1 MLAATSRLAEENTM
15 IKILVADPLDPQ
27 GMKMIEAVEGVTAD
41 VKTGLKED
49 ELAAIVGEYDGMII
63 RSGVK
68 ITAKVLANPGKLK
81 AIARAG
87 VGVDNVDIEAATKA
101 GILVMNTPDANTIST
116 AEQTMALMLALSR
129 HVPKA
134 DAHVRAG
141 EWNRKAFVG
150 TQLAGKTLGIIGLGR
165 VGTAVARRALSF
177 EMKVIAFDPFYS
189 GQTALDGQV
198 ALVDSRDKLFAQA
211 DYITMHTKLSSDTK
225 EMINKA
231 SIAKMKDGVRIINS
245 SRGGVIN
252 EADLAEALNSGKVAG
267 AALDVYSTEP
277 PGKDNPL
284 LTAKNTVLAPHLGAS
299 TEEAQLAVTLDAVEI
314 LLNYLLKQ
322 EIRWAV
328 NVAGM
333 PAQLS
338 DRDKA
343 YLDLAMRMGTI
354 LGAVGSSVIEQVQVT
369 TYGPHLPPLI
379 GTLQKQIL
387 ASLLSPYFTTRI
399 NVINVD
405 AFVKERG
412 IKVEQ
417 RADLATSSKT
427 DRVSVRLNTRDG
439 FNEVVGEV
447 GPDGKPR
454 IMAIDGY
461 EMNLVPEGPMV
472 MIYNDDEPGVIGL
485 VGTIFGKHK
494 LNIADMT
501 LSRQAKT
508 AMMVLKLDEPIPDN
522 VLKALEST
530 KPPLNRVLPVTLPA
544 LNGQ

>member
-1 MLAATSRLAEENTM
+1 M
-15 IKILVADPLDPQ
+15 IRILVADPLAQQ
-27 GMKMIEAVEGVTAD
+27 GLKMIEAVEGAAAE
-41 VKTGLKED
+41 VKTGLGED
-49 ELAAIVGEYDGMII
+49 ELAAIAGQYEGMIV

-68 ITAKVLANPGKLK
+68 VTAKVLANPGRLR

-87 VGVDNVDIEAATKA
+87 VGVDNIDVEAATRA

-134 DAHVRAG
+134 DAHVRSG
-141 EWNRKAFVG
+141 EWNRKAYVG

-165 VGTAVARRALSF
+165 VGSSVARRALSF
-177 EMKVIAFDPFYS
+177 DMKVIAYDPFYS

-198 ALVDSRDKLFAQA
+198 ALLDSRDKVFAQA
-211 DYITMHTKLSSDTK
+211 DYVTMHTKLSSDTK

-231 SIAKMKDGVRIINS
+231 NIARMKPGVRIINS

-252 EADLAEALNSGKVAG
+252 EADLAEALNDGRVAG
-267 AALDVYSTEP
+267 VALDVYSSEP
-277 PGKDNPL
+277 PAKDNPM

-299 TEEAQLAVTLDAVEI
+299 TEEAQLQVTLDAVEI
-314 LLNYLLKQ
+314 LLNYLMKG

-343 YLDLAMRMGTI
+343 YLDLGMRMGTI
-354 LGAVGSSVIEQVQVT
+354 LGAVGSGVIEQVHVT
-369 TYGPHLPPLI
+369 THGEALAPLL

-387 ASLLSPYFTTRI
+387 ACLLSPYFTSRL

-417 RADLATSSKT
+417 SADLAVSS
-427 DRVSVRLNTRDG
+427 VSDQVAVCINTRDG
-439 FNEVVGEV
+439 RHEVVGEV
-447 GPDGKPR
+447 GLDGKPR

-461 EMNLVPEGPMV
+461 RMNLVPEGPMV
-472 MIYNDDEPGVIGL
+472 MIFNDDEPGVIGL
-485 VGTIFGKHK
+485 VGTTFGTHK
-494 LNIADMT
+494 INIADMT

-508 AMMVLKLDEPIPDN
+508 AMMVLKLDEPIPED
-522 VLKALEST
+522 VLKALES
-530 KPPLNRVLPVTLPA
+530 KRPPLNRVQPVTLPS
-544 LNGQ
+544 LNA

>member
-1 MLAATSRLAEENTM
+1 MM
-15 IKILVADPLDPQ
+15 KILVADPLDQQ
-27 GMKMIEAVEGVTAD
+27 GLKMIEAVEGVVAE

-49 ELAAIVGEYDGMII
+49 ELAAIAGEYEGMII

-68 ITAKVLANPGKLK
+68 ITAKVLANPGKLR

-87 VGVDNVDIEAATKA
+87 VGVDNVDVEAATKA
-101 GILVMNTPDANTIST
+101 GILVMNTPDANTLST
-116 AEQTMALMLALSR
+116 AEQTMALMLAISR
-129 HVPKA
+129 HTAKA
-134 DAHVRAG
+134 DAHVKAG

-150 TQLAGKTLGIIGLGR
+150 TQLSGKTLGIIGLGR
-165 VGTAVARRALSF
+165 VGAAVAKRALAF
-177 EMKVIAFDPFYS
+177 DMKVIAFDPFYS

-198 ALVDSRDKLFAQA
+198 AMLNNRDAVFAQA
-211 DYITMHTKLSSDTK
+211 DYITMHTKLSADTK

-231 SIAKMKDGVRIINS
+231 SIARMKPTVRIVNS

-252 EADLAEALNSGKVAG
+252 EADLAEALNTGKVGG

-277 PGKDNPL
+277 PAKDNPL
-284 LTAKNTVLAPHLGAS
+284 LTAKNTVLTPHLGAS

-333 PAQLS
+333 PGQLS

-343 YLDLAMRMGTI
+343 YLDLGARMGTL
-354 LGAVGSSVIEQVQVT
+354 LGTIGSGVIEQVQVT
-369 TYGPHLPPLI
+369 ACGAGLAPLV

-387 ASLLSPYFTTRI
+387 ASLLSPYFTTRL

-417 RADLATSSKT
+417 RTDVAADTPE
-427 DRVSVRLNTRDG
+427 SVAVRINTRDG
-439 FNEVVGEV
+439 YHEVVGGV
-447 GPDGKPR
+447 SANGQPR

-461 EMNLVPEGPMV
+461 QMNLVPDGAMV
-472 MIYNDDEPGVIGL
+472 LIFNNDEPGVIGL
-485 VGTIFGKHK
+485 VGTIFGNHRI
-494 LNIADMT
+494 NIADMT

-508 AMMVLKLDEPIPDN
+508 ALMVLKLDGPLPEK
-522 VLKALEST
+522 VVKELESHQ
-530 KPPLNRVLPVTLPA
+530 PPLTKVLPATLPA
-544 LNGQ
+544 LNG

>member
-1 MLAATSRLAEENTM
+1 MM
-15 IKILVADPLDPQ
+15 KILVADPLDQQ
-27 GMKMIEAVEGVTAD
+27 GLKMIEAVEGITAE

-49 ELAAIVGEYDGMII
+49 ELAAIAGEYEGMII

-68 ITAKVLANPGKLK
+68 ITAKVLANPGKLR

-87 VGVDNVDIEAATKA
+87 VGVDNIDVDAATKA

-129 HVPKA
+129 HSPKA
-134 DAHVRAG
+134 DAHVKAG
-141 EWNRKAFVG
+141 EWNRKGFVG
-150 TQLAGKTLGIIGLGR
+150 TQLAGKTLGVIGLGR
-165 VGTAVARRALSF
+165 VGSAVARRALSF
-177 EMKVIAFDPFYS
+177 DMKVIAFDPFYS
-189 GQTALDGQV
+189 GQTALDGAV
-198 ALVDSRDKLFAQA
+198 AMMDSRDKLFAQA
-211 DYITMHTKLSSDTK
+211 DYITIHTKLSADTK

-231 SIAKMKDGVRIINS
+231 SIAKMKPGMRIINS
-245 SRGGVIN
+245 SRGGVIH
-252 EADLAEALNSGKVAG
+252 EADLAEALNSGAVAG

-284 LTAKNTVLAPHLGAS
+284 LTAKNTVLSPHLGAS

-314 LLNYLLKQ
+314 LLNYLLRQ

-343 YLDLAMRMGTI
+343 YLDLANRMG
-354 LGAVGSSVIEQVQVT
+354 LMVGVVGSGVIEQVQVT
-369 TYGPHLPPLI
+369 ACGAGLTPLV
-379 GTLQKQIL
+379 GTLQKQLL
-387 ASLLSPYFTTRI
+387 ASLLSPYFTTRL
-399 NVINVD
+399 NVINIEN
-405 AFVKERG
+405 FIKERG

-417 RADLATSSKT
+417 RT
-427 DRVSVRLNTRDG
+427 DPAAAAESVSVRVNTREG
-439 FNEVVGEV
+439 HHEVVGEV

-461 EMNLVPEGPMV
+461 QMNLVPAGPMV
-472 MIYNDDEPGVIGL
+472 LIFNDDEPGVIGL
-485 VGTIFGKHK
+485 VGTIFGQHK

-501 LSRQAKT
+501 LSRQART
-508 AMMVLKLDEPIPDN
+508 AMMVLKLDAPIPES
-522 VLKALEST
+522 VLKELESRR
-530 KPPLNRVLPVTLPA
+530 PPLTKVLPVTLPS

>member
-1 MLAATSRLAEENTM
+1 ML
-15 IKILVADPLDPQ
+15 KILVADPLDEQ
-27 GMKMIEAVEGVTAD
+27 GLKMIEAVEGVTAE

-49 ELAAIVGEYDGMII
+49 ELAAIAGQYDGMIV
-63 RSGVK
+63 RSGVQV
-68 ITAKVLANPGKLK
+68 TAKVLASPGKLK

-87 VGVDNVDIEAATKA
+87 VGVDNIDVNEATKA

-141 EWNRKAFVG
+141 EWKRKAFVG

-165 VGTAVARRALSF
+165 VGSAVARRALAF
-177 EMKVIAFDPFYS
+177 EMKVIAYDPFYS
-189 GQTALDGQV
+189 GKSAIDGQV
-198 ALVDSRDKLFAQA
+198 TLMDSREEVFAQA
-211 DYITMHTKLSSDTK
+211 DYLAFHTKLSADTK

-245 SRGGVIN
+245 SRGGVIH
-252 EADLAEALNSGKVAG
+252 EADLAAALESGKVAG

-277 PGKDNPL
+277 PTPDNPML
-284 LTAKNTVLAPHLGAS
+284 AAKNTVLSPHLGAS
-299 TEEAQLAVTLDAVEI
+299 TEEAQLAVALDAVDI
-314 LLNYLLKQ
+314 LLKYLLHD

-333 PAQLS
+333 PSQLS

-343 YLDLAMRMGTI
+343 YLDLGSRMGTI
-354 LGAVGSSVIEQVQVT
+354 LGMVGSGVIEEVQVT
-369 TYGPHLPPLI
+369 THGEALAPLV

-387 ASLLSPYFTTRI
+387 ASLLSPYFTTRL

-417 RADLATSSKT
+417 RADLAASAIT
-427 DRVSVRLNTRDG
+427 DTVTLRLVTRDG
-439 FNEVVGEV
+439 QHEVTGEV
-447 GPDGKPR
+447 FLDGRPR

-461 EMNLVPEGPMV
+461 QMNLVPEGSMV
-472 MIYNDDEPGVIGL
+472 IIFNDDEPGVIGL
-485 VGTIFGKHK
+485 VGTIFGNHK
-494 LNIADMT
+494 MNIADMT
-501 LSRQAKT
+501 LSRQDKT
-508 AMMVLKLDEPIPDN
+508 ALMVLKLDAPIPSA
-522 VLKALEST
+522 VLKSLEMHQ
-530 KPPLNRVLPVTLPA
+530 PPLNRVLPVTLPP
-544 LNGQ
+544 LNG

>member
-1 MLAATSRLAEENTM
+1 MM
-15 IKILVADPLDPQ
+15 KILVADPLDQQ
-27 GMKMIEAVEGVTAD
+27 GLKMIEAAEGVTAE

-49 ELAAIVGEYDGMII
+49 ELAAIAGEYEGMII

-68 ITAKVLANPGKLK
+68 ITSKVLSNPGKLR

-87 VGVDNVDIEAATKA
+87 VGVDNIDIEAATRA

-116 AEQTMALMLALSR
+116 AEQTLALMLALSR
-129 HVPKA
+129 HAPAA

-141 EWNRKAFVG
+141 EWKRKAFVG
-150 TQLAGKTLGIIGLGR
+150 TQLAGKTLGVIGLGR
-165 VGTAVARRALSF
+165 VGSAVARRALSF
-177 EMKVIAFDPFYS
+177 DMKVVAFDPFYS

-198 ALVDSRDKLFAQA
+198 ALVDSREKVFAQA
-211 DYITMHTKLSSDTK
+211 DYITIHTKLTSDTK

-231 SIAKMKDGVRIINS
+231 NIAKMKDGVRIINS

-299 TEEAQLAVTLDAVEI
+299 TEEAQLAVALDAVES
-314 LLNYLLKQ
+314 LLNYLQKG

-343 YLDLAMRMGTI
+343 YLDLSMRMGHI
-354 LGAVGSSVIEQVQVT
+354 LGAVGSGVVEQVQVCT
-369 TYGPHLPPLI
+369 HGAELAPLI

-387 ASLLSPYFTTRI
+387 ASLLSPYFTTRL
-399 NVINVD
+399 NVINAD

-417 RADLATSSKT
+417 RVDLANSSVY
-427 DRVSVRLNTRDG
+427 DRVSVRVNTRGG

-472 MIYNDDEPGVIGL
+472 LIYNDDQPGVIGL
-485 VGTIFGKHK
+485 VGTTFGAHK

-501 LSRQAKT
+501 LSRQAKS
-508 AMMVLKLDEPIPDN
+508 AMMVLKLDEPIPED
-522 VLKALEST
+522 VLKALES
-530 KPPLNRVLPVTLPA
+530 KHPPLNRVLPVTLPA
-544 LNGQ
+544 LNDG